1 MSVEQAKLSGIRV
14 LDQPVDPSEK
24 AEYVADMFNAI
35 APRYDL
41 LNSILSGSLDRRWRR
56 FAARCACI
64 STGDSALDV
73 CSGTGD
79 FAHELRLLVGASGN
93 VTATDFSPGMLQSG
107 KEKFAAD
114 NVEVIQADAMDLPF
128 PNCCYDAAVVG
139 FGLRNVAVPAKA
151 LAEMSRVVK
160 PLGRVVCLEFS
171 HPQGVGVL
179 DRVFKAAYALF
190 SQIFMG
196 TVGGMISGRSE
207 AYVYLRESMTRWKT
221 REEISRMMRDA
232 DLTDIRT
239 IDLIFG
245 LVCVH
250 VGVKSASSS
259 ESDKLLSAPQD
270 TAR

>member
-1 MSVEQAKLSGIRV
+1 
-14 LDQPVDPSEK
+14 
-24 AEYVADMFNAI
+24 
-35 APRYDL
+35 
-41 LNSILSGSLDRRWRR
+41 
-56 FAARCACI
+56 
-64 STGDSALDV
+64 
-73 CSGTGD
+73 
-79 FAHELRLLVGASGN
+79 
-93 VTATDFSPGMLQSG
+93 
-107 KEKFAAD
+107 
-114 NVEVIQADAMDLPF
+114 
-128 PNCCYDAAVVG
+128 
-139 FGLRNVAVPAKA
+139 
-151 LAEMSRVVK
+151 
-160 PLGRVVCLEFS
+160 
-171 HPQGVGVL
+171 VL